1 MHWWRY
7 SSRSYRDNCIL
18 HQGRIHSVPLGYLQP
33 RRTSHSI
40 HIQAGQY
47 LFHHSFFSQL
57 DALYFHIIKQ
67 VPETILL
74 SAQFLLFAYA
84 MRYWESDPHMHVSV
98 LCCMFRISEYTSTC
112 RYLLWDAF
120 GFSQLNWLLYR
131 LHTAVLW
138 PRSMVQLGYVN
149 HRPCFK
155 YSWINPFLPQILL
168 RLSSRSCPLWCLLRQ
183 HPCNLL
189 TL

>member
-18 HQGRIHSVPLGYLQP
+18 HQGRSHSVPLGYLQP

-98 LCCMFRISEYTSTC
+98 LCCMFRISEYTSVTIYMPLSPMRC
-112 RYLLWDAF
+112 LWILSA
-120 GFSQLNWLLYR
+120 QL
-131 LHTAVLW
+131 TPV
-138 PRSMVQLGYVN
+138 
-149 HRPCFK
+149 
-155 YSWINPFLPQILL
+155 
-168 RLSSRSCPLWCLLRQ
+168 
-183 HPCNLL
+183 
-189 TL
+189 